1 MLSQQTHEL
10 EKRVSRRNDTWS
22 ILWATQGVGM
32 GYRMRQQYQEAAWQP
47 VFCRCPLE
55 KRSRGKGRSCLRATI
70 RSAMLGPTSTLPDF
84 QEQPLLPRVSQ
95 CQVPKC
101 ATISLPSSSRV
112 CSVQASILGWGAGMA
127 VKGTFI
133 AVFLDY
139 YFSKER
145 ACFVALI

>member
-1 MLSQQTHEL
+1 
-10 EKRVSRRNDTWS
+10 
-22 ILWATQGVGM
+22 
-32 GYRMRQQYQEAAWQP
+32 
-47 VFCRCPLE
+47 
-55 KRSRGKGRSCLRATI
+55 
-70 RSAMLGPTSTLPDF
+70 MLGPTSTLPDF

-101 ATISLPSSSRV
+101 ATISLPSSSRSRV

-127 VKGTFI
+127 VRGTFI

-145 ACFVALI
+145 ACFAALI